1 MSLLGNGLGA
11 ASRHEDALSAR
22 KAELAMTRRLCTS
35 ESSIL
40 MTQGNLANTYSMLGR
55 FEEAML
61 LRRDVYSGFLR
72 INGEQ
77 HEKTV
82 LTANNYA
89 ASLYHLQ
96 RFEEAKA
103 LLRKVMP
110 VARRVLG
117 DNHTLTLDM
126 ICLKAVVLA
135 SDDGSTVDDLR
146 EAVTTLEDTE
156 RITRRVLGG
165 AHPTT
170 VKMERALQA
179 MRATLAAREGDDVSA
194 VRAALDA
201 MKAT

>member
-1 MSLLGNGLGA
+1 
-11 ASRHEDALSAR
+11 
-22 KAELAMTRRLCTS
+22 
-35 ESSIL
+35 
-40 MTQGNLANTYSMLGR
+40 
-55 FEEAML
+55 
-61 LRRDVYSGFLR
+61 
-72 INGEQ
+72 
-77 HEKTV
+77 
-82 LTANNYA
+82 
-89 ASLYHLQ
+89 
-96 RFEEAKA
+96 
-103 LLRKVMP
+103 
-110 VARRVLG
+110 
-117 DNHTLTLDM
+117 M